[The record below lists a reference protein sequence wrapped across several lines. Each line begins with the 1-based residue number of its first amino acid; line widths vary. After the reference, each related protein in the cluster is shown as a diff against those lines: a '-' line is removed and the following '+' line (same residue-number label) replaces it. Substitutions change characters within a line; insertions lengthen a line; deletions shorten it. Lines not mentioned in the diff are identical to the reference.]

1 VLGVG
6 KHISVEAWSNVVKEV
21 DSNEDGE
28 VSYDE
33 FKAMMMKLL
42 KE

>member
-1 VLGVG
+1 LGVG
-6 KHISVEAWSNVVKEV
+6 KHISVEAWTNVVKEV
-21 DSNEDGE
+21 DSNGDGE
-28 VSYDE
+28 VSYEE